1 MLTHTA
7 QDITSNQVA
16 RIPAELLDGFRFRVC
31 ETEPDATR
39 AIAVRRHVYRD
50 SCGYSVPVPDDID
63 ARSWLLLAEETETGR
78 AVGTVRIT
86 PRFAGPLELE
96 EYVQLP
102 TRLETPGTIEI
113 TRLAILPEY
122 RKTNMLVPAVSFGL
136 FRLTYEF
143 AMQLGA
149 KAEVVCA
156 KPERVM
162 SYVLMGFRPTGRSA
176 PHEITARA
184 TSSLAHT
191 AMCRIWSRTMFRLSS
206 ARAPQVPT
214 PRGEAW
220 VSPSP
225 DATSGLAACAYLSPR
240 PSRRRRR
247 GPSASRSARAARGP
261 MRVAPFTAAEL
272 GRRPGRAPAVP
283 AAVPGGSAARR
294 HLDVVDAGSPA
305 AGSSGVAAKGA
316 LIDDDHGRG
325 VSVPMHVVRKPEGRR
340 QVAASAGDGHPWRP
354 R

>member
-7 QDITSNQVA
+7 QDTTSNQVA

-31 ETEPDATR
+31 ETEHDATR
-39 AIAVRRHVYRD
+39 AIAVRRHVYRE
-50 SCGYSVPVPDDID
+50 SCGYSVPVPDEID

-78 AVGTVRIT
+78 AVGSVRIT

-176 PHEITARA
+176 AYTKLNGARHELLWHDFRHAE
-184 TSSLAHT
+184 LVENE
-191 AMCRIWSRTMFRLSS
+191 MFRRLYLGEGF
-206 ARAPQVPT
+206 PQVST
-214 PRGEAW
+214 PHAVPSLGLA
-220 VSPSP
+220 VS
-225 DATSGLAACAYLSPR
+225 DATFRLAACA
-240 PSRRRRR
+240 
-247 GPSASRSARAARGP
+247 
-261 MRVAPFTAAEL
+261 
-272 GRRPGRAPAVP
+272 
-283 AAVPGGSAARR
+283 
-294 HLDVVDAGSPA
+294 
-305 AGSSGVAAKGA
+305 
-316 LIDDDHGRG
+316 
-325 VSVPMHVVRKPEGRR
+325 
-340 QVAASAGDGHPWRP
+340 
-354 R
+354 